1 MSQQRTEKIETVFG
15 YCRLHLADRL
25 AKTTLALRVYQNVSG
40 GVPTLRRAEGK
51 FADLPKRDA
60 VAAVTSKK
68 ALTLELEDG
77 RKGSVFITDLQG
89 SFILSGPLV

>member
-1 MSQQRTEKIETVFG
+1 MLRQRTERIETTFG
-15 YCRLHLADRL
+15 YCRLHLSDRL
-25 AKTTLALRVYQNVSG
+25 AKTTLALRVYQNYSA

-60 VAAVTSKK
+60 VAAITAKK

>member
-1 MSQQRTEKIETVFG
+1 MQLVETTFG

-25 AKTTLALRVYQNVSG
+25 ARTTLALRVYQNLSAG
-40 GVPTLRRAEGK
+40 R

-60 VAAVTSKK
+60 VAAITAKK

-89 SFILSGPLV
+89 SFILSGPLA

>member
-1 MSQQRTEKIETVFG
+1 MQLIETTFG
-15 YCRLHLADRL
+15 YGRLHLIDRL
-25 AKTTLALRVYQNVSG
+25 AKTTLALRVYQNSSA
-40 GVPTLRRAEGK
+40 GVPTLRRAEGR

-60 VAAVTSKK
+60 VAAITAKK

-89 SFILSGPLV
+89 SFILSGPLA

>member
-1 MSQQRTEKIETVFG
+1 MQQRTERIETVFS

-25 AKTTLALRVYQNVSG
+25 AKTTLALHIKQSF
-40 GVPTLRRAEGK
+40 AEGK

-60 VAAVTSKK
+60 VAAVAAKK

-77 RKGSVFITDLQG
+77 RKGRVFITDLQG
-89 SFILSGPLV
+89 SFILSGPLA